1 MKRAL
6 LLLVLSSYFV
16 LPMQAQVSRTSQHRV
31 YDDADRLAVL
41 ITYTYDT
48 SGVVET
54 RQLQSFDRQ
63 GRLTRTE
70 LYTADEHLLFTEQI
84 TYDRNGNRK
93 RCIQTTYDEE
103 EMPSKAIYQYRYI
116 RIPNGTW
123 ELSLIRLN
131 GEVIYNSR

>member
-1 MKRAL
+1 M
-6 LLLVLSSYFV
+6 
-16 LPMQAQVSRTSQHRV
+16 SRTSQHRV

>member
-116 RIPNGTW
+116 RTPDGTW